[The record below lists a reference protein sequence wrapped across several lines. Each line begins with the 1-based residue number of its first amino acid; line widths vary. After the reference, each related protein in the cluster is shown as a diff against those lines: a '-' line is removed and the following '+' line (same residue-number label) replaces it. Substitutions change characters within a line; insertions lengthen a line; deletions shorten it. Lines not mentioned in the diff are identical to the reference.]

1 MMEILDSKVS
11 GMTSWRDFQSRTR
24 AETGEFQK
32 AMEIFESDS
41 K

>member
-11 GMTSWRDFQSRTR
+11 GMTSWWAFQSRSR
-24 AETGEFQK
+24 AESGEVLK